1 MALLKK
7 LLFVGLTILSGSTNI
22 NSLSCISIK
31 NRECKTRLQVV
42 NVNGDEAVLFPFS
55 IEPSKCSGNWNTF
68 NYPYAKICV
77 PDAVKNLNVKLFN
90 LTSRTNEMR
99 FI

>member
-7 LLFVGLTILSGSTNI
+7 VLFVGLTILSGFTNI

-31 NRECKTRLQVV
+31 SGEYNTRLQVV

-55 IEPSKCSGNWNTF
+55 IEPSKCSG
-68 NYPYAKICV
+68 
-77 PDAVKNLNVKLFN
+77 KLFN

>member
-7 LLFVGLTILSGSTNI
+7 VLFVGLTILSGFTNI

-31 NRECKTRLQVV
+31 SREYKTRLQVV

-55 IEPSKCSGNWNTF
+55 IEPSKCSG
-68 NYPYAKICV
+68 
-77 PDAVKNLNVKLFN
+77 KLFN
-90 LTSRTNEMR
+90 LTSRTNEIR

>member
-1 MALLKK
+1 MKIFGFIKK
-7 LLFVGLTILSGSTNI
+7 TVICRFNNFLSGSTNI

-55 IEPSKCSGNWNTF
+55 IEPSKCSGN
-68 NYPYAKICV
+68 
-77 PDAVKNLNVKLFN
+77 
-90 LTSRTNEMR
+90 
-99 FI
+99 